1 MLYVSHATAKTAA
14 DAIEA
19 SSYKPSVNIYNIIPE
34 SAGNSIS
41 GPPPMII
48 HTACAEKFGLL

>member
-19 SSYKPSVNIYNIIPE
+19 SSYKPSANIYIPE